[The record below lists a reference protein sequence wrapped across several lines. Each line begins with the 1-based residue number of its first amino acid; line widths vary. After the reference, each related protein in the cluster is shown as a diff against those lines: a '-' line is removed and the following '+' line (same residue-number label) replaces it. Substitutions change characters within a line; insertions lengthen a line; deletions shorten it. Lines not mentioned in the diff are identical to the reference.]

1 MYGWSGRKLNI
12 EKFQDVQKIKLPI
25 SPFLPNMYVYIY
37 IVDELLID
45 TGPRQ
50 RKARLSKIIHTH
62 HIEKV
67 AITHEHNDHCGMA
80 KWISKNFSIPI
91 YMNKEKIKKIP
102 FACTQYPEKIEL
114 ENHTLI
120 PIFTPGHTRGHTC
133 LYEPDKG
140 WLFSGDLYV
149 TPHPKVSLW
158 SESLSKYID
167 SLKTVLT
174 LDFDTLFCAHQGV
187 VINGRKKLEEKLE
200 YLEMIQA
207 EAVGLYERGYSPRVI
222 AKKLFP
228 KKAKLERI
236 SFGAFSSLH
245 LVRQLIRAHKKQA

>member
-1 MYGWSGRKLNI
+1 MNI
-12 EKFQDVQKIKLPI
+12 EKFHDVQKIKLPI
-25 SPFLPNMYVYIY
+25 SLFLPNMFVNLY

-50 RKARLSKIIHTH
+50 KKASFSEIIHKYD
-62 HIEKV
+62 IQKV

-80 KWISKNFSIPI
+80 KFLAKNFSIPI
-91 YMNKEKIKKIP
+91 YMNKEKMKKIS
-102 FACTQYPEKIEL
+102 FECMQYPEKIEL
-114 ENHTLI
+114 KNHTLI
-120 PIFTPGHTRGHTC
+120 PIFTPGHTRAHTC

-149 TPHPKVSLW
+149 TPQPKVSLW
-158 SESLSKYID
+158 SESLSKYII
-167 SLKTVLT
+167 SLKKVLT

-187 VINGRKKLEEKLE
+187 VTNGRKKLEEKLE
-200 YLEMIQA
+200 YLEMIQT
-207 EAVGLYERGYSPRVI
+207 EAVELYDRGYSPRVI
-222 AKKLFP
+222 TKKLFP